1 MLITK
6 KKNPV
11 NRYKDEAHFFANG
24 SWSRVGGL
32 TFYFYFF
39 YCVNIHTSYY
49 FFPDIKV
56 NMTEQSRQARVVSRT
71 SFKGHFAEVF
81 LIHLSALCSFSGLSE
96 HATIKKTRQQ
106 YSRSN
111 NQM

>member
-6 KKNPV
+6 KKKNPV
-11 NRYKDEAHFFANG
+11 NNRYKDEAHFFANG

-32 TFYFYFF
+32 TFFI
-39 YCVNIHTSYY
+39 CVNIHTSYY

-56 NMTEQSRQARVVSRT
+56 NMTEQSRQARAVSRT
-71 SFKGHFAEVF
+71 SFKGHFAEGF